1 MKKTDDLIS
10 MTHKVEPI
18 LTKISWPS
26 TSLLTVVAAAIVFTV
41 GVMAFQRTQEA
52 KTPEVKSVAWYA
64 ANPKEARETNKACF
78 DSQQLQA
85 TENCINSLHALEI
98 SYKGS
103 NT

>member
-1 MKKTDDLIS
+1 MKKNNLLTMSNKFESLSTQLNGLSSNLVTLVAAGI
-10 MTHKVEPI
+10 I
-18 LTKISWPS
+18 LT
-26 TSLLTVVAAAIVFTV
+26 L
-41 GVMAFQRTQEA
+41 GVMSFQKNMEA
-52 KTPEVKSVAWYA
+52 KMPEVKSVAWYA
-64 ANPKEARETNKACF
+64 ANQKEARATNKECF